1 MITIMETLI
10 TDIKKAPSQLDQ
22 KSAKDAGASEFAATL
37 DEVVGQGTTNR
48 ETPLAPT
55 RTSHVA
61 QTPSSTGMAPRA
73 VESDNVLGGS
83 NHQDSSREVQ
93 DTQSMETEEAESEL
107 SESPDSTETPSEVGI
122 SPEERVMLSMV
133 EVGNKLS
140 DSQAVTP
147 FQPLA
152 MAQEYTAELSAI
164 VPRGALDGSFER
176 LNLST
181 TNLSALTSNPYQLT
195 GLLSS
200 DQPQSDRPLQP
211 IAPALS
217 ALSGAAEAT
226 AGRGNSPTSTLELS
240 TKEPQNFASTMA
252 THLRVIKNQGGGEAK
267 VNLHP
272 AELGRM
278 SVSVITEGSETK
290 VAFTVETPQARQAIE
305 ASLTRLREMLEQA
318 GLSLSDSDVSE
329 QNQHTPSDSRSS
341 DARPK
346 DTGLVE
352 TGDVSDSALTLSV
365 TLDPSRLVDIFA

>member
-37 DEVVGQGTTNR
+37 DEVVGQGSTNR

-107 SESPDSTETPSEVGI
+107 SESPDSTETLSEVGI

-152 MAQEYTAELSAI
+152 MERVLVRQLS
-164 VPRGALDGSFER
+164 
-176 LNLST
+176 
-181 TNLSALTSNPYQLT
+181 
-195 GLLSS
+195 
-200 DQPQSDRPLQP
+200 
-211 IAPALS
+211 
-217 ALSGAAEAT
+217 
-226 AGRGNSPTSTLELS
+226 
-240 TKEPQNFASTMA
+240 
-252 THLRVIKNQGGGEAK
+252 
-267 VNLHP
+267 
-272 AELGRM
+272 
-278 SVSVITEGSETK
+278 
-290 VAFTVETPQARQAIE
+290 
-305 ASLTRLREMLEQA
+305 
-318 GLSLSDSDVSE
+318 
-329 QNQHTPSDSRSS
+329 
-341 DARPK
+341 
-346 DTGLVE
+346 
-352 TGDVSDSALTLSV
+352 
-365 TLDPSRLVDIFA
+365 

>member
-1 MITIMETLI
+1 METLI
-10 TDIKKAPSQLDQ
+10 TDIKKAPGQLDQ

-37 DEVVGQGTTNR
+37 DEVVGQDSTNR
-48 ETPLAPT
+48 ETLFAPT
-55 RTSHVA
+55 RTNHVA
-61 QTPSSTGMAPRA
+61 QTPNSTGMAPRA

-93 DTQSMETEEAESEL
+93 DTQSMEAEEAESEL
-107 SESPDSTETPSEVGI
+107 SESPDSTETSSEVGI
-122 SPEERVMLSMV
+122 SAEERVMLSMV

-140 DSQAVTP
+140 DSQGVTSL
-147 FQPLA
+147 QPLA
-152 MAQEYTAELSAI
+152 MPQQHNAELSAI
-164 VPRGALDGSFER
+164 VARGALDGSFER

-181 TNLSALTSNPYQLT
+181 TNLTALTSNPDHLT
-195 GLLSS
+195 GVISPE
-200 DQPQSDRPLQP
+200 QPQSDRPLQP
-211 IAPALS
+211 IAPALT
-217 ALSGAAEAT
+217 ALSGTAEST

-240 TKEPQNFASTMA
+240 TKEPQNFASSMA
-252 THLRVIKNQGGGEAK
+252 THLRVIKSQGGGEAK

-365 TLDPSRLVDIFA
+365 TLDPSRLVDLFA